1 MLNEDIIVQKSLMPF
16 RQDFETLHLEKCE
29 TVKEIVDKLVP
40 FNFTDCRL
48 VVTVNNEVLDADKW
62 TDYKLKKG
70 ELVGLNFI
78 PTGGGDGGKNPL
90 ATVINIIAAVAL
102 VAIGQAW
109 AIPAMTAWGLNS
121 AVAASIYYIGS
132 SMLLSLGNY
141 ALMSTPN
148 QASTFRSSL
157 KESQTQF
164 IENAQNAI
172 NKYGIIPVNLGTNRM
187 FPPQAALP
195 YTETSGNNQYCRQI
209 FTYGYGKLKITDRKL
224 GETDISEYEEVEMS
238 DRLNADLNEG
248 TQLYTNDVYQEGLN
262 VKLSKAEG
270 EVIRSTQ
277 RDANECELD
286 ITFNGLV
293 GIFGYGS
300 YAGTQVSMS
309 VNFQFYYRKIDTTK
323 WIRVDDLTVKA
334 KTRQVL
340 RKVKRI
346 VFPEQGQ
353 YEIKIIRTTED
364 GDGQYKITDSYL
376 TAIRSITYQK
386 PVKFADISGTAMRI
400 KATDQ
405 LNGTVSSYN
414 AIVTTLLKGYDPESD
429 SWVDDMPSSNPA
441 DLFRYV
447 LQTPAFA
454 KRVTDDK
461 IDLEKLV
468 EWWKY
473 CDSLKLTY
481 NRVIDY
487 ETSVDDVL
495 NDICAAGVAT
505 LSKVNNIYSVIIDNE
520 RPYVKGLVTP
530 RNSWDYS
537 GNINYPEIPHALR
550 IEFRNAEKGYET
562 DERIVYADGYNE
574 ENATLFE
581 RIEFASCTN
590 ADLAYWYGRRYFT
603 TALLQPETHTF
614 KMDFEN
620 MTFNRGDRI
629 SFVND
634 VILVGVGQGRIGEL
648 KTDEEGNI
656 LGFFVDDEINIPDTN
671 KFAVRIRNNNGKGFT
686 YHLLETVVG
695 LTREFTFSEPVPL
708 EDAPALGSLCAFVED
723 GKELDLIITQIK
735 PTSNQSATITAI
747 DYAPERF
754 KPLEEIPPFDSNIT
768 IPGDFYKP
776 YPPLLD
782 GDIVSDESVMI
793 KNSDGSIT
801 SVMVI
806 PLKNR
811 NEPSVV
817 PVVKCRIHDT
827 TEWFMPNTLK
837 RDSNQV
843 VLTGL
848 EDGSFYDLQIRYQRQ
863 SGLQLLSDSLE
874 INNVKFVGG
883 STPPHDVKDFR
894 VTVTNGLSLFEWTP
908 NEDVDISHYT
918 IRFTADLEN
927 PTWESSQI
935 AVARITGNTVTTVI
949 HKGMYLIKA
958 YDLLGNESKNATTI
972 ISIDSGAYQNV
983 VEELIQEP
991 DWSGRKEN
999 LYVSENSLRLSDR
1012 NSEGF
1017 YYFTPEPI
1025 DLGEVYECSLTSFIK
1040 ASIDDRAR
1048 VREMPRMREVG
1059 PIRDFGMTKLIRSVD
1074 AIRSITDIRTF
1085 SGVKWSVE
1093 LEMNLSDNGT
1103 DWQGWKTFTS
1113 SQHKFRFAMF
1123 RLILFVEDA
1132 TFTPN
1137 VSKASVTIDMPDRY
1151 ESEEDVQ
1158 ILNAE
1163 EGAIVAYKNAF
1174 WNNPSVNVTVQD
1186 GAVDDRVEFIEKNNK
1201 GFTIKIYNDTLQSYV
1216 TRSFDYIAA
1225 GYGKVI

>member
-16 RQDFETLHLEKCE
+16 NNDFETLHLEKCK
-29 TVKEIVDKLVP
+29 TIQEIVDKTIP
-40 FNFTDCRL
+40 FNFVDARL
-48 VVTVNNEVLDADKW
+48 VVTLNNEVVESDKW
-62 TDYKLKKG
+62 DIPLKKG
-70 ELVGLNFI
+70 EVVGLNFI
-78 PTGGGDGGKNPL
+78 PTGGGSGKNTL
-90 ATVINIIAAVAL
+90 VQVVAVVATVALTIYTGGGFAAAMQAGAYWEAAGWAAGQIA
-102 VAIGQAW
+102 G
-109 AIPAMTAWGLNS
+109 
-121 AVAASIYYIGS
+121 
-132 SMLLSLGNY
+132 SMLINMAATS
-141 ALMSTPN
+141 LMSTPN
-148 QASTFRSSL
+148 QASTFKSSL

-187 FPPQAALP
+187 FPPQAVLP

-238 DRLNADLNEG
+238 DRLNADLNQG

-309 VNFQFYYRKIDTTK
+309 VNFQFYYRKIDTTN

-590 ADLAYWYGRRYFT
+590 ADLAYWYGRRYFA

-634 VILVGVGQGRIGEL
+634 VILVGVGQGRIKEL
-648 KTDEEGNI
+648 KIDEQGNI
-656 LGFFVDDEINIPDTN
+656 LGFFIDDEVNIPDTN
-671 KFAVRIRNNNGKGFT
+671 KFGVRIRDNNGKGFT

-695 LTREFTFSEPVPL
+695 STREFTFSQPVPL

-754 KPLEEIPPFDSNIT
+754 KPLEKIPPFDSNIT

-827 TEWFMPNTLK
+827 TEWFMPGSLK

-843 VLTGL
+843 ILTGL

-908 NEDVDISHYT
+908 NEDVDISHYA
-918 IRFTADLEN
+918 IRFTADLVS

-958 YDLLGNESKNATTI
+958 YDLLGNESRNATTI
-972 ISIDSGAYQNV
+972 ISTDDGAYQNV
-983 VEELIQEP
+983 VEKLVQEP
-991 DWSGRKEN
+991 HWSGRKEN
-999 LYVSENSLRLSDR
+999 LYISENNIRLIDG
-1012 NSEGF
+1012 NTEGF

-1025 DLGEVYECSLTSFIK
+1025 DLGEVYECSLTSFIQATIDNK
-1040 ASIDDRAR
+1040 AS
-1048 VREMPRMREVG
+1048 VREMPRIREVG
-1059 PIRDFGMTKLIRSVD
+1059 PIRDFGMNMLIRSVD
-1074 AIRSITDIRTF
+1074 AIRSIIDIRTF
-1085 SGVKWSVE
+1085 SGVKWSVD

-1103 DWQGWKTFTS
+1103 DWQGWKLFTA
-1113 SQHKFRFAMF
+1113 SQYKFRFAMF
-1123 RLILFVEDA
+1123 RLVLFVENDN
-1132 TFTPN
+1132 FVPQ

-1158 ILNAE
+1158 ILNAK

-1174 WNNPSVNVTVQD
+1174 WNNPSVNVTLQD